1 MLVVDLDRL
10 DDPAAPV
17 RVPVSPGVLAADRVA
32 LAREVAAATEHLR
45 TVDVLAAEMA
55 RRRTITLARL
65 RAARAT
71 EVEQARRERA
81 RDDVAALAARVRR
94 HDERANEGRPPRPA
108 LLPVGVRRSPP
119 RVPRRDGRAGEPRR
133 TYDPDPVAT
142 PEQAR
147 ARWVACLAAQR
158 RRDAA
163 AQRRREREAG
173 R

>member
-1 MLVVDLDRL
+1 M
-10 DDPAAPV
+10 
-17 RVPVSPGVLAADRVA
+17 VPISPGVLAADRAA

-45 TVDVLAAEMA
+45 TVDTLAAELA

-65 RAARAT
+65 RAVQAT
-71 EVEQARRERA
+71 EAEQARRERA

-94 HDERANEGRPPRPA
+94 HDKRTNEGRPPRPA

-119 RVPRRDGRAGEPRR
+119 RPEPTGRPPVQPRRD
-133 TYDPDPVAT
+133 YDPDPVYT

-147 ARWVACLAAQR
+147 ARWTAGLAAQR

-163 AQRRREREAG
+163 TEARREREATRYSG
-173 R
+173 RSRGCT